1 MSLWVKIVNNEVKQ
15 VWDTQPPAGESGWKS
30 AVEVKPDVVENRQVL
45 DGHTFDITTDPV
57 QIVYAVRDI
66 TVDERKSGLI
76 NQAKSEFQRVA
87 NAQLQTELN
96 DTATDGDLD
105 AVSAAK
111 AVKDAR
117 IVAINACTTH
127 DELDTFTWV
136 EVTE

>member
-1 MSLWVKIVNNEVKQ
+1 MSLFVRVINNEVKQ

-76 NQAKSEFQRVA
+76 GQAKSEFQQVA
-87 NAQLQTELN
+87 NDQLQVEMD
-96 DTATDGDLD
+96 DTDAAGDLE

-111 AVKDAR
+111 AVKDAK
-117 IVAINACTTH
+117 IVAINTATTH
-127 DELDTFTWV
+127 EDLDV
-136 EVTE
+136 IS

>member
-1 MSLWVKIVNNEVKQ
+1 MSLFVKIVNNEVKQ

-57 QIVYAVRDI
+57 QIVYAVRDV
-66 TVDERKSGLI
+66 TVDERKAGLI
-76 NQAKSEFQRVA
+76 GQAKSEFQMVA
-87 NAQLQTELN
+87 NAQLQTELD
-96 DTATDGDLD
+96 DTATDGDLE

-127 DELDTFTWV
+127 DELDAI
-136 EVTE
+136 